1 MDSGSGDIVIKMV
14 NTHSGRDKNL
24 VNEDLVLWT
33 GEKIGLLSFSSKP
46 GFTADSFEEIGSKTP
61 EEIRTEREERTYSE
75 TMGRALEANANE
87 VRWMRGLGLGMS

>member
-1 MDSGSGDIVIKMV
+1 MSNTNNARSGKV
-14 NTHSGRDKNL
+14 

-46 GFTADSFEEIGSKTP
+46 GFTADSFEETGNRTP
-61 EEIRTEREERTYSE
+61 EQIRTEEQEQNYAE

-87 VRWMRGLGLGMS
+87 VRWMRGLGLGRSSG